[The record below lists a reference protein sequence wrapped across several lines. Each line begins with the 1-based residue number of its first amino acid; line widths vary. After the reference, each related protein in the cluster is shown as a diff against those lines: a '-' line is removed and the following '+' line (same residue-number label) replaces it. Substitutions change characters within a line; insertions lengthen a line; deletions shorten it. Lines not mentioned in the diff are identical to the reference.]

1 MAEAKPKRTKRSDG
15 AVVQVVR
22 DSTFHRVVVDNA
34 PIFGVGDDIEIAC
47 LQVGREIRSVQSQGE
62 GSTLAT
68 VETLTEVVR
77 LRLSWPTATN
87 LAMNILANG
96 IRSNRLNGSVIS
108 EELAAL
114 SAKGGDD
121 DS

>member
-34 PIFGVGDDIEIAC
+34 

-62 GSTLAT
+62 GATLAT

-114 SAKGGDD
+114 SAKGGGD